1 MNILYLTFY
10 FEPDLSAGSF
20 RNTSLVKELSRQ
32 CEEDC
37 HIEVLTTQ
45 PNRYSTFKV
54 EAKTREEIGNM
65 TIHRID
71 LPSHK
76 NGMADQVLSFRK
88 FFVEVIRITK
98 RKQYDL
104 VFASSSKLFTA
115 YLGYVIAHRKRIP
128 LYLDIRDIFVDTM
141 NNVMKNRMIK
151 SFLIPFLKIIEKKT
165 FNYASH
171 INLISEGF
179 KPYFSRFRSPSYSY
193 FTNGI
198 DEIFIKNISHKN
210 NISQPLRLNR
220 GVFTITYAGNIGE
233 GQGLHKIIPQAAAQL
248 GPDYQFIVIGDGG
261 AKSLLIAEL
270 QRLGVSNVKLLP
282 PMPRDKLLEQYNNS
296 DFLFLHLNDYE
307 AFKKVL
313 PSKIFELAT
322 FNKPIIAGVG
332 GYANR
337 FIKENVD
344 NVILFDPCDADF
356 MVSKIKNYKYKN
368 VERQEFI
375 CKFSRDNINQEMA
388 KSILSCISC
397 QDSFHKF

>member
-20 RNTSLVKELSRQ
+20 RNTSLAKELSRQ
-32 CEEDC
+32 CGKDC
-37 HIEVLTTQ
+37 HIDVATSQ

-54 EAKTREEIGNM
+54 EAKEREDVGNM
-65 TIHRID
+65 SIHRID

-76 NGMADQVLSFRK
+76 NGMMDQVRSFRK
-88 FFVEVIRITK
+88 YFIEALKITK
-98 RKQYDL
+98 GKQYDL

-115 YLGYVIAHRKRIP
+115 YLGFVIARRKRIP

-141 NNVMKNRMIK
+141 NNVMKNKLIK
-151 SFLIPFLKIIEKKT
+151 SFLIPFLKLIEKRT

-171 INLISEGF
+171 INLISAGF
-179 KPYFSRFRSPSYSY
+179 KPYFSKFKTPSYSY
-193 FTNGI
+193 YTNGI
-198 DEIFIKNISHKN
+198 DDIFIKNISHKN
-210 NISQPLRLNR
+210 NISHPLRLNG

-233 GQGLHKIIPQAAAQL
+233 GQGLHKIIPPAASQL

-270 QRLGVSNVKLLP
+270 QRLGVSNVELLP

-307 AFKKVL
+307 AFEKVL

-322 FNKPIIAGVG
+322 FNKPVIAGVG

-337 FIKENVD
+337 FIYENVE
-344 NVILFDPCDADF
+344 NVILFNPCDADS
-356 MVSKIKNYKYKN
+356 MVSKIKNYEYKN

-375 CKFSRDNINQEMA
+375 RKFSRYNINQEMA
-388 KSILSCISC
+388 KSILSYL
-397 QDSFHKF
+397 

>member
-20 RNTSLVKELSRQ
+20 RNTSLAKELSRK
-32 CEEDC
+32 CGKDC

-54 EAKTREEIGNM
+54 EAKEREDIGNM
-65 TIHRID
+65 SIQRID

-76 NGMADQVLSFRK
+76 NGMMDQVRSFRK
-88 FFVEVIRITK
+88 YFIEVLKITK
-98 RKQYDL
+98 GKQYDL

-115 YLGYVIAHRKRIP
+115 YLGFVIARRKRIP
-128 LYLDIRDIFVDTM
+128 LYLDIRDIFVDTL
-141 NNVMKNRMIK
+141 NNVMRNRMIK

-179 KPYFSRFRSPSYSY
+179 KPYFSRFASPSYSY
-193 FTNGI
+193 YTNGI
-198 DEIFIKNISHKN
+198 DEIFIKNISHIN
-210 NISQPLRLNR
+210 NISQPLKLNG

-233 GQGLHKIIPQAAAQL
+233 GQGLHKIIPQAASQL
-248 GPDYQFIVIGDGG
+248 GPDFQFIVIGDGG

-270 QRLGVSNVKLLP
+270 QRFGVSNVELLP

-307 AFKKVL
+307 AFEKVL

-322 FNKPIIAGVG
+322 FNKPVIAGVG
-332 GYANR
+332 GYASR
-337 FIKENVD
+337 FIKENVE
-344 NVILFDPCDADF
+344 NVILFNPCDADS
-356 MVSKIKNYKYKN
+356 MISKMMNYEYKN

-375 CKFSRDNINQEMA
+375 RKFSRDNINQEMA
-388 KSILSCISC
+388 RSILSCL
-397 QDSFHKF
+397 